1 MALEKKV
8 NSQADYIIELESS
21 VDGKTFL
28 AETMDYSV
36 SALSMGD
43 RKELM
48 EIREI
53 MKQLVSSFTA

>member
-1 MALEKKV
+1 MNA
-8 NSQADYIIELESS
+8 QADYIIELESS